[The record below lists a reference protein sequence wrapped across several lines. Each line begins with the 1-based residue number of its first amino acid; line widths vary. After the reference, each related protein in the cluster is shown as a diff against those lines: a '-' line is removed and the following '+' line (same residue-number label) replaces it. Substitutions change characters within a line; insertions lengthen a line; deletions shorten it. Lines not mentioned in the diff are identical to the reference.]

1 MKKMWMILLVITVA
15 AVFTGCQGKSQL
27 KTGTYLLDGNAENY
41 IYVVLDEKGGFQFSR
56 GLALSYR
63 PMGSYE
69 VEGDRLILQAGPDE
83 TYTFLIDGEV
93 LVYLEG
99 FGEIIEKGSRFI
111 YSEVSMQ
118 VHGNRAVSG

>member
-1 MKKMWMILLVITVA
+1 MRKMWRILLVVTLA
-15 AVFTGCQGKSQL
+15 AAFTGCQGKSEL
-27 KTGTYLLDGNAENY
+27 KTGTYLLDGNSENY
-41 IYVVLDEKGGFQFSR
+41 IYVVLEDTGEFEFSR

-69 VEGDRLILQAGPDE
+69 VEGDRLTLQAGLNE
-83 TYTFLIDGEV
+83 HYIFLIDNGV

-111 YSEVSMQ
+111 YSEVSME

>member
-1 MKKMWMILLVITVA
+1 MRRIWMILLVITVA

-41 IYVVLDEKGGFQFSR
+41 IYVILDDQGGFQFSR

-69 VEGDRLILQAGPDE
+69 VEGDRLILQAGPEE

-99 FGEIIEKGSRFI
+99 FGEIIEKGSR
-111 YSEVSMQ
+111 
-118 VHGNRAVSG
+118 

>member
-1 MKKMWMILLVITVA
+1 MRKIWMILLVITVA
-15 AVFTGCQGKSQL
+15 AVFTGCQEKPQL

-41 IYVVLDEKGGFQFSR
+41 IYVVLDDQGGFQFSR

-63 PMGSYE
+63 PRGFYD
-69 VEGDRLILQAGPDE
+69 VEGDRLTLQAGPNE
-83 TYTFLIDGEV
+83 HYIFLIDGEV

-111 YSEVSMQ
+111 YSEVSME

>member
-1 MKKMWMILLVITVA
+1 MRRIWMILLVITVA

-41 IYVVLDEKGGFQFSR
+41 IYVILDDQGGFQFSR

-63 PMGSYE
+63 PRGFYD
-69 VEGDRLILQAGPDE
+69 VEGDRLTLQAGPNE
-83 TYTFLIDGEV
+83 HYIFLIDGEV

-111 YSEVSMQ
+111 YSEVSME

>member
-63 PMGSYE
+63 PMGFYE
-69 VEGDRLILQAGPDE
+69 VDGDRLILKAGPDE
-83 TYTFLIDGEV
+83 HYTFLIDGEV

>member
-1 MKKMWMILLVITVA
+1 MRKIWMILLVITVA

-41 IYVVLDEKGGFQFSR
+41 IYVILDDQGGFQFSR

-63 PMGSYE
+63 PMGSYD
-69 VEGDRLILQAGPDE
+69 VEGDRLILQAGPEE

-111 YSEVSMQ
+111 YSEVSME